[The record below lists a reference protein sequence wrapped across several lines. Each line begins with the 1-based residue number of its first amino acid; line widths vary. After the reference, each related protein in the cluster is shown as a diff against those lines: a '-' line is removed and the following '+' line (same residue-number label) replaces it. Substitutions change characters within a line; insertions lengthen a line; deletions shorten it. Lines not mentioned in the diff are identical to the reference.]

1 VWGQRPGQ
9 PLRVRFQFLWSI
21 DRTSLV
27 TKKRVTK
34 ARNFSIIGPTASGK
48 TAAATAL
55 ARRHS
60 DVELVSIDA
69 MAVYRGLDIGTAKP
83 NAEEREGLIWH
94 CIDLV
99 EPTEEFSVAQFQ
111 HEFQSAV
118 AQIAD
123 RGHRAIFVGGTGL
136 YHRAAVD
143 GLELAGRY
151 EDIAAGLEARA
162 NLPGGAHELYL
173 ELKELDPVA
182 ASKINATNVR
192 RIVRALEV
200 TLGSG
205 RLFSS
210 FGMGMTV
217 YGTTEV
223 PIIGLAISRAQLQSR
238 IERRL
243 ATQLEAGFVDE
254 VKGVIGRP
262 GQLSKTAA
270 QALGYR
276 ELVDFLEDRTT
287 YEEAIALIISRTKRF
302 AKRQEAWFRRDP
314 RVIWMDALTDDLV
327 DRLDLVF
334 CASLPAEPK

>member
-1 VWGQRPGQ
+1 M
-9 PLRVRFQFLWSI
+9 
-21 DRTSLV
+21 
-27 TKKRVTK
+27 TKP
-34 ARNFSIIGPTASGK
+34 RNISIIGPTASGK
-48 TAAATAL
+48 TAAAVAL
-55 ARRHS
+55 ARRYC
-60 DVELVSIDA
+60 DIELVSIDA

-83 NAEEREGLIWH
+83 TAKEREGLTWH

-111 HEFQSAV
+111 REFEFATKT
-118 AQIAD
+118 IAD

-151 EDIAAGLEARA
+151 EEIAQDLEARA
-162 NLPGGAHELYL
+162 DTPDGVEKLYL
-173 ELKELDPVA
+173 ELEELDPVA
-182 ASKINATNVR
+182 ASKMNATNVR

-210 FGMGMTV
+210 FGSGMTV
-217 YGTTEV
+217 YATSEV
-223 PIIGLAISRAQLQSR
+223 PIVGLAISRSDLQSR

-243 ATQLEAGFVDE
+243 ALQLEAGFVEE
-254 VKGVIGRP
+254 VKSVIERV

-276 ELVDFLEDRTT
+276 ELIDFLEDRTT

-302 AKRQEAWFRRDP
+302 AKRQEAWFGRDP
-314 RVIWMDALTDDLV
+314 RVIWIPAQDSGLV
-327 DRLDLVF
+327 ERLDLLF
-334 CASLPAEPK
+334 SGLLPASSK